1 MQFIMSEQFEE
12 STESIQALEQQYR
25 TEGQETRV
33 RMLSLLLD
41 SSIVIGGF

>member
-1 MQFIMSEQFEE
+1 MQFIKSEQFDE
-12 STESIQALEQQYR
+12 SNETIQALDMNYR
-25 TEGQETRV
+25 EEEQETRV